1 MNYLVLS
8 IIVIGMSYF
17 YSQIKSS
24 YKISKEIKFLF
35 YLLICF
41 SLCLFAGLRTKFNDT
56 GGYIKSFTNSTP
68 DSFLAIFSGEFS
80 ISEVYLFRIWNYV
93 IYNFITTNV
102 HVYLFLCSMVFVFPA
117 ISLIEKHSK
126 NFIFSMT
133 LFMFSGMYLFSLA
146 GLKQAMA
153 TGVILMGLPK
163 LFKKEYFKYYIY
175 CIIALGFHTYS
186 LFFLILPLLGTDI
199 FNKKTVIFCISTI
212 VIGITLSYFT
222 GIISSIVE
230 WLGKDVSEEEI
241 QSGSVNIFRVAIFL
255 VPFILTIFG
264 QKNLQHATEP
274 EKWLIKVGI
283 LSTVFMF
290 LSLFGNP
297 ILFGRIPQYFIVGI
311 VISMPLLIENVF
323 EEKVHVII
331 LFIAAFC
338 YILFGLYDL
347 YNDGAFVKDIFGLI
361 WF

>member
-8 IIVIGMSYF
+8 IIVIGLSYA
-17 YSQIKSS
+17 YNQLKNS
-24 YKISKEIKFLF
+24 YKISKGIRYIF
-35 YLLICF
+35 YFLICF

-56 GGYIKSFTNSTP
+56 GSYIKTFINSTP
-68 DSFLAIFSGEFS
+68 NSFLSIFSGEFS
-80 ISEVYLFRIWNYV
+80 ISEVYLFRTWNYF
-93 IYNFITTNV
+93 IYNFITKDF
-102 HVYLFLCSMVFVFPA
+102 HVYLFLCSMVFVCPA

-163 LFKKEYFKYYIY
+163 LFKREYIKYYIY
-175 CIIALGFHTYS
+175 CIVALGFHTYS
-186 LFFLILPLLGTDI
+186 LFFLIIPLLGSDI
-199 FNKKTVIFCISTI
+199 FNKKTIVFCVITVIVGISLSFFSG
-212 VIGITLSYFT
+212 VIT
-222 GIISSIVE
+222 SIVE

-241 QSGSVNIFRVAIFL
+241 QSGSVNILRAATFI
-255 VPFILTIFG
+255 VPFVLTILG
-264 QKNLQHATEP
+264 QKNLQQATEP
-274 EKWLIKVGI
+274 EKWLIKVGM
-283 LSTVFMF
+283 LSTLFMF
-290 LSLFGNP
+290 ISLFGNP

-311 VISMPLLIENVF
+311 VISLPLLLENVL
-323 EEKVHVII
+323 EEKGHVII
-331 LFIAAFC
+331 LFVAAFL